1 MAAAERIST
10 DPSAANTY
18 SDDEKAVAA
27 AKAIEKR
34 AHRHSRWRRAR
45 RESGD
50 LPPDGGPSP
59 ESEGETA
66 AAPRLSAADH
76 ARQVLSSSPNPR
88 AAAITHHGRQPMGG
102 RLPRDP
108 TGRPPHRRWRA
119 ARGAEQRIL
128 PPGPAGGRAK
138 GGEAG
143 TGSEWPAAPRT
154 RGPWGRSPTRSR
166 YSRDH
171 ERKGGARGAARPPA
185 SPAHV
190 RTGRRDRTIPPYAH
204 TDGAERSTRP
214 TGATAT
220 HAAAA
225 VPPLRLKLFQPYI
238 IKIIPP
244 SSYVYPFVIHM
255 RHLVPAAAPR
265 WSLDL
270 FSSAQCPTAWWW
282 RPLVFFLLFF

>member
-1 MAAAERIST
+1 VRDGKAATLPPAGGPRPRERGR
-10 DPSAANTY
+10 NG
-18 SDDEKAVAA
+18 
-27 AKAIEKR
+27 R
-34 AHRHSRWRRAR
+34 RRAR
-45 RESGD
+45 I
-50 LPPDGGPSP
+50 
-59 ESEGETA
+59 TA
-66 AAPRLSAADH
+66 PRCRAPTPRLSAADH
-76 ARQVLSSSPNPR
+76 ARQVLLLLPKPARGRDHAPR
-88 AAAITHHGRQPMGG
+88 APAN
-102 RLPRDP
+102 
-108 TGRPPHRRWRA
+108 GRPPPARPRA
-119 ARGAEQRIL
+119 GADGPALARVAADPPR
-128 PPGPAGGRAK
+128 PGPAGGRGK
-138 GGEAG
+138 VGEAG
-143 TGSEWPAAPRT
+143 RGSEWPAAPRT

-225 VPPLRLKLFQPYI
+225 GPPLRLKLFQPYI

-255 RHLVPAAAPR
+255 RHLVPAAAPGE
-265 WSLDL
+265 ST
-270 FSSAQCPTAWWW
+270 SSRERGSFRHVW
-282 RPLVFFLLFF
+282 LGGENFFTKTFYS